1 MDEVT
6 IEIFSAG
13 QWRKAA
19 QFGLYGGNYSAGY
32 LAGGRLTYDLDYV
45 FPRIGEDRIVDRV
58 GCLYP
63 VNFELY
69 RGESWPAFLL
79 DLVPTGYARQIWLKS
94 LGLKDD
100 DSAWWQL
107 LHHAAGNPPGNLR
120 IAGAGIKTPVRHFGF
135 DRQDVI
141 EKNVDFIEYAEAN
154 GALVAGATDVQG
166 QAPKFLLVEDQNNR
180 WHAEGALPE
189 DQIKCHWLVKF
200 PRGKS
205 EADRQVL
212 RNEAPYYEA
221 ARAFG
226 LRTGVPLEYQDGALF
241 IRRFDRRVTQ
251 TGVERLGM
259 ESMAS
264 VCGISEFGF
273 RGSHNQIC
281 EMIDRFATDPYR
293 DIQEYIKR
301 DILNVALRNTDNH
314 SRNTAFLKNPSG
326 TVALSPL
333 FDFAPMFLD
342 PEGIPRASRWE
353 AEGEKTIGLPDW
365 GHVAEDLEQ
374 RIGLCGGEL
383 RQWLADQAESVER
396 LPETLNRCGVEGSLI
411 EQLAKR
417 IETIARMLQ
426 DAQPCSAPPA
436 SKKVAP

>member
-1 MDEVT
+1 MGEVV
-6 IEIFSAG
+6 IEIFSEG
-13 QWRKAA
+13 RWQKAA
-19 QFGLYGGNYSAGY
+19 EFSLYGKNYSAGY
-32 LAGGRLTYDLDYV
+32 RAGGRLSYDLDYV
-45 FPRIGEDRIVDRV
+45 LPRMEDRIVDRV

-63 VNFELY
+63 VNFDLY
-69 RGESWPAFLL
+69 SDKNWPAFLL
-79 DLVPTGYARQIWLKS
+79 DLVPTGYARQAWLKS

-107 LHHAAGNPPGNLR
+107 LRHAAGNPPGNLR
-120 IAGAGIKTPVRHFGF
+120 IAGAAVKNPVRHPGF
-135 DRQDVI
+135 DRQDI
-141 EKNVDFIEYAEAN
+141 LEKNVDFIEYAEVN

-166 QAPKFLLVEDQNNR
+166 QAPKFLLVEDRNNR
-180 WHAEGALPE
+180 WHAEGALPD
-189 DQIKCHWLVKF
+189 DQILCHWLVKF

-226 LRTGVPLEYQDGALF
+226 LHAGSPLEYQDDALF

-251 TGVERLGM
+251 AGVERLGM

-281 EMIDRFATDPYR
+281 EMINRFATDPR
-293 DIQEYIKR
+293 QDVFEYIKR

-314 SRNTAFLKNPSG
+314 SRNTAFLKDPSG
-326 TVALSPL
+326 TIALSPL

-342 PEGIPRASRWE
+342 PEGIARASRWE
-353 AEGEKTIGLPDW
+353 AEGEKEVGLPDW
-365 GHVAEDLEQ
+365 GHIAEDLEQ
-374 RIGLCGGEL
+374 RIGLCSMEL
-383 RQWLADQAESVER
+383 RQWMADQAEAVER
-396 LPETLNRCGVEGSLI
+396 LPETLNRCGAEASLI
-411 EQLAKR
+411 EQLIKR
-417 IETIARMLQ
+417 LDSIARMLR
-426 DAQPCSAPPA
+426 DTQPCSAPRF
-436 SKKVAP
+436 

>member
-1 MDEVT
+1 MGEVV
-6 IEIFSAG
+6 IEIFSEG
-13 QWRKAA
+13 RWQKAA
-19 QFGLYGGNYSAGY
+19 EFSLYGKNYNAGY
-32 LAGGRLTYDLDYV
+32 RAGGRLTYDLDYV
-45 FPRIGEDRIVDRV
+45 LPRMEDRIVDRI

-63 VNFELY
+63 INFELY
-69 RGESWPAFLL
+69 YGESWPAFLL
-79 DLVPTGYARQIWLKS
+79 DLVPTGYARQAWLKA

-100 DSAWWQL
+100 ESAWWQL
-107 LHHAAGNPPGNLR
+107 LCLAAGNPPGNLR
-120 IAGAGIKTPVRHFGF
+120 IAGAGIKTPIRHPGF

-166 QAPKFLLVEDQNNR
+166 QAPKFLLVEDQNSR
-180 WHAEGALPE
+180 WHAEGALPD
-189 DQIKCHWLVKF
+189 DQVKCHWLVKF

-226 LRTGVPLEYQDGALF
+226 VYAGAPLEYRDNALF

-251 TGVERLGM
+251 KGIERLGM

-281 EMIDRFATDPYR
+281 EMIDRFATNPGQDVL
-293 DIQEYIKR
+293 EYIKR

-314 SRNTAFLKNPSG
+314 SRNTAFLKDPSG

-342 PEGIPRASRWE
+342 PEGIARASRWE
-353 AEGEKTIGLPDW
+353 AEGEKEIGMPDW
-365 GHVAEDLEQ
+365 GRIAEDLEQ
-374 RIGLCGGEL
+374 RIGLCSKEL
-383 RQWLADQAESVER
+383 RQWLAYQALSVER
-396 LPETLNRCGVEGSLI
+396 LPETLNHCGVEGGLI
-411 EQLAKR
+411 ERLVGR
-417 IETIARMLQ
+417 IETIARTLK
-426 DAQPCSAPPA
+426 DSKPCGTTRF
-436 SKKVAP
+436 